1 MTAADRDARRASLAA
16 ALGDIQERI
25 AALKDAETTIKA
37 QILDTTDGPGTF
49 DAGALTV
56 VVTQAARID
65 PAEVAA
71 KYPPDSHPE
80 LYELVPSVA
89 KVRKHIAPVDL
100 EPLFKLAKPSVS
112 IR

>member
-1 MTAADRDARRASLAA
+1 MTNRTELAGRLASLQDAA
-16 ALGDIQERI
+16 NAI
-25 AALKDAETTIKA
+25 AEQITTVKAELLETTE
-37 QILDTTDGPGTF
+37 GPGTY
-49 DAGALTV
+49 DAGPLTV

-65 PAEVAA
+65 AAEVAA

-112 IR
+112 VK